1 MVERCQLRL
10 KFHLNYYFRQAMSNE
25 ANPGLLPSQEQMFE
39 MIKELQK
46 KAKEDEEEKARKDEK
61 IAALEGQFE
70 VHVLRIHMLM
80 FSSL

>member
-1 MVERCQLRL
+1 
-10 KFHLNYYFRQAMSNE
+10 MSNE

-46 KAKEDEEEKARKDEK
+46 KAKEEKARKDEK

>member
-1 MVERCQLRL
+1 MLVKIEISLEL
-10 KFHLNYYFRQAMSNE
+10 RQAMSNE

-46 KAKEDEEEKARKDEK
+46 KAKEEKARKDEK

>member
-1 MVERCQLRL
+1 
-10 KFHLNYYFRQAMSNE
+10 MSNE

-61 IAALEGQFE
+61 IATLEGQFE
-70 VHVLRIHMLM
+70 VHVPRIHMLM

>member
-1 MVERCQLRL
+1 
-10 KFHLNYYFRQAMSNE
+10 
-25 ANPGLLPSQEQMFE
+25 MFE

>member
-1 MVERCQLRL
+1 
-10 KFHLNYYFRQAMSNE
+10 MSNE

-46 KAKEDEEEKARKDEK
+46 KAKEEEKARKDEK

-70 VHVLRIHMLM
+70 VHVLKIHMLM